1 MRRYNKN
8 LISAASV
15 AALIAALSLSGCGSA
30 ESIAPKSTKASTE
43 SAQTVAPA
51 LSTLLPIESA
61 PETVTEIPEIVDP
74 ELSGD
79 VTESGKK
86 KSKKKTTTKAAA
98 TTVATTTTTTASTTT
113 TTTKAVIPQ
122 TYATVVVQGDKYA
135 GSYVEK
141 FVGTGTMDVSNIGN
155 NKYSI
160 HITWAVDSS
169 EYNTW
174 DIVGTFDAN
183 GVMNYTGCVKNNTVV
198 RSDGS
203 KVITTIYTNG
213 NGAITID
220 ANGVDWDD
228 NMGDILP
235 DTLFNR
241 KTAQPGTTTTTTTAS
256 AATTTT
262 TVITAVPELVDTD
275 FATGNF
281 YEANGYRINLSI
293 SKNNNNTYDCVIVA
307 SESAYA
313 NNEYHFTARMDGDT
327 LVYDGGYLSRVEY
340 GDNGV
345 VVSNSVTSQNHYGSI
360 ISSDTGLVWYD
371 SDGSNN
377 VFVH

>member
-183 GVMNYTGCVKNNTVV
+183 GVMNYTGASRVNVL
-198 RSDGS
+198 
-203 KVITTIYTNG
+203 YTDQ
-213 NGAITID
+213 THH
-220 ANGVDWDD
+220 
-228 NMGDILP
+228 
-235 DTLFNR
+235 
-241 KTAQPGTTTTTTTAS
+241 S
-256 AATTTT
+256 
-262 TVITAVPELVDTD
+262 
-275 FATGNF
+275 
-281 YEANGYRINLSI
+281 
-293 SKNNNNTYDCVIVA
+293 
-307 SESAYA
+307 
-313 NNEYHFTARMDGDT
+313 DT
-327 LVYDGGYLSRVEY
+327 LVY
-340 GDNGV
+340 
-345 VVSNSVTSQNHYGSI
+345 
-360 ISSDTGLVWYD
+360 
-371 SDGSNN
+371 SDGSGSLVWSNGVIIWIDN
-377 VFVH
+377 KENAADGMSFAKT